1 MSCLIGS
8 VLFVR
13 GSGVGIV
20 RPGSAVPLSG
30 SGDDCDS
37 GWDIDAR
44 REGTGRAIMG
54 PAREMTVHRRVV
66 VVYLYAVNVDTWSE
80 SPD

>member
-1 MSCLIGS
+1 MGAFFS
-8 VLFVR
+8 FEE
-13 GSGVGIV
+13 SGVGIV

-54 PAREMTVHRRVV
+54 PAREMTVRRRVV